1 MNTQPEAMRLADELD
16 WRHEVDPINIKAAT
30 ELRRLHAEVSRLQ
43 AWHQTAWQRGHAVGL
58 NGLSEALRQME
69 DHKKSDAWGNTQLT
83 EALMRAEE
91 QRDELLEALENL
103 LWYVGQLEMIVYSA
117 DDTGEHEEVTKA
129 RAVINKAKKNEKY

>member
-1 MNTQPEAMRLADELD
+1 MSNQPEALRLADILQHKLPSIECL
-16 WRHEVDPINIKAAT
+16 EVAAA

-58 NGLSEALRQME
+58 NGLREALRQME

-91 QRDELLEALENL
+91 QRDELLEALRNIVNL
-103 LWYVGQLEMIVYSA
+103 WDHHASA
-117 DDTGEHEEVTKA
+117 HGDGIIYPLHGAA
-129 RAVINKAKKNEKY
+129 RAAIAKAEGAL